1 MADSAATVVGPSIL
15 INGNLQGDEDLTVL
29 GRVEGSISLTRTL
42 HVEESGIVKAD
53 ISVRNAVVSGVVVGN
68 ITATDS
74 VELTEAGRMVGDI
87 RAPRVIIVD
96 GARFRGAVDMGD
108 LESPRATG
116 ELPKRTV
123 GTLTRTSAA
132 ASSSAVPVR
141 RLTPPPA
148 PVRAAAPSTATGR
161 VVSGNPNPNP
171 LASRRDTPI
180 STRPS
185 SSSDDTTAI
194 GARQSPVLA
203 SKKMK
208 KKVVVKKKV

>member
-1 MADSAATVVGPSIL
+1 MADNQATTVVGPSIL

-53 ISVRNAVVSGVVVGN
+53 IQVRNAVVSGIVVGN

-74 VELTEAGRMVGDI
+74 VEITDAGRMVGDI

-108 LESPRATG
+108 LEAPRASG
-116 ELPKRTV
+116 ELPVRTV
-123 GTLTRTSAA
+123 SNSALTRSSSSSSLPARRPTPSVPVRSSGGPVRPAVTPSRPAAPIQASRPVAA
-132 ASSSAVPVR
+132 ASDDSAGIG
-141 RLTPPPA
+141 
-148 PVRAAAPSTATGR
+148 GR
-161 VVSGNPNPNP
+161 SV
-171 LASRRDTPI
+171 
-180 STRPS
+180 
-185 SSSDDTTAI
+185 
-194 GARQSPVLA
+194 PVLA
-203 SKKMK
+203 GKKLK

>member
-29 GRVEGSISLTRTL
+29 GRVEGNISLTRTL

-108 LESPRATG
+108 LDSPRATG

-123 GTLTRTSAA
+123 GTLTRTSNNS
-132 ASSSAVPVR
+132 ASSSLPAR
-141 RLTPPPA
+141 RPTPA
-148 PVRAAAPSTATGR
+148 PVRAQAPATPTNR

-180 STRPS
+180 SARPS
-185 SSSDDTTAI
+185 ASSEDTTAI
-194 GARQSPVLA
+194 GARQAPVLA
-203 SKKMK
+203 SKKLK